1 MFRFS
6 LEIPLIS
13 IQTELMY
20 QHYEMMARSYIAWQI
35 RIWKW
40 HWTLF
45 WGKSREEE
53 KSTAKLK
60 TKKPNEK
67 EQR

>member
-6 LEIPLIS
+6 LEIPFIS
-13 IQTELMY
+13 IQTQVMY
-20 QHYEMMARSYIAWQI
+20 QCYEMMATSYIAWNI

-53 KSTAKLK
+53 MKSRKDKNL
-60 TKKPNEK
+60 
-67 EQR
+67 